1 MEMSEATPSKI
12 KAQTVVV
19 PQRSGSLFGMRFWQ
33 RVSTALAY
41 VIIIGATLVIVL
53 PLIWVLL
60 TSLKSRVQAY
70 SIPPVWFF
78 TPTLENYLALLQKY
92 PFPLYFFNSALIATL
107 TTAFALLIGTPA
119 AYSFA
124 RFNTGGNFLRGWVL
138 NNRTLPSVAV
148 LIPFFMLAQALR
160 LGNTYPALIIAYLT
174 FTLPFVIWM
183 LTSFIASVPL
193 EIEEAALIDGANHL
207 QVLRFVT
214 IPLVAPGIA
223 ATGILSFLYSWNEF
237 IFALILTG
245 NDTRTLPIAVA
256 NFLTQRGVEI
266 GELSAATMTII
277 IPVIFLTF
285 SVRGYLVRGLSF
297 GGVK

>member
-1 MEMSEATPSKI
+1 M
-12 KAQTVVV
+12 
-19 PQRSGSLFGMRFWQ
+19 
-33 RVSTALAY
+33 
-41 VIIIGATLVIVL
+41 
-53 PLIWVLL
+53 
-60 TSLKSRVQAY
+60 
-70 SIPPVWFF
+70 
-78 TPTLENYLALLQKY
+78 
-92 PFPLYFFNSALIATL
+92 
-107 TTAFALLIGTPA
+107 
-119 AYSFA
+119 
-124 RFNTGGNFLRGWVL
+124 L

-207 QVLRFVT
+207 QVLRYVT
-214 IPLVAPGIA
+214 IPLVAPGVA